1 MIVTVLAIF
10 DEFNPNAPLAK
21 VMKERLVRLAAELQ
35 DVHLKGLASV
45 EPLTDDLVVY
55 ISYNPK
61 FTVRWR
67 IVNDVP
73 PLVEKEVADHCANLG
88 YIVWKTATI
97 NVFKGGNGY

>member
-1 MIVTVLAIF
+1 MTVTVLAIF
-10 DEFNPNAPLAK
+10 DEFNHNAPLAK
-21 VMKERLVRLAAELQ
+21 VMKERLIRLATELQ
-35 DVHLKGLASV
+35 DVHLKSLANI
-45 EPLTDDLVVY
+45 EPLTDDVVVY

-73 PLVEKEVADHCANLG
+73 ATVENEVASHCANLG

-97 NVFKGGNGY
+97 NVFKGKQ

>member
-1 MIVTVLAIF
+1 MTVTVLAIF
-10 DEFNPNAPLAK
+10 DEFNHNAPLAK
-21 VMKERLVRLAAELQ
+21 VMKERLLRLAAELQ
-35 DVHLKGLASV
+35 DVHLKSLANI
-45 EPLTDDLVVY
+45 EPLTEDVVVY

-73 PLVEKEVADHCANLG
+73 AAVENEVANHCANLG

-97 NVFKGGNGY
+97 NVFKGKD